1 MITAML
7 QRAIFLFNKRE
18 KTVMQKQFEA
28 AMMEVIVLN
37 ESDVIATS
45 IVQDTDDSW
54 GELIY

>member
-1 MITAML
+1 
-7 QRAIFLFNKRE
+7 
-18 KTVMQKQFEA
+18 MQKQFEA